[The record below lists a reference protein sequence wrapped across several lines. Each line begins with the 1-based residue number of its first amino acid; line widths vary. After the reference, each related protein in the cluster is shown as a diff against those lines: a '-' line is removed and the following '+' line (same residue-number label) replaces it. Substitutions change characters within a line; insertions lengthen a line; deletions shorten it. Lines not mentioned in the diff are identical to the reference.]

1 MVIGTIDRPIIRQW
15 VAFTTGLILTILC
28 GLCRAEEPNHAA
40 PPDSKPKAHAQT
52 SESGPPDYGFAPA
65 SQNLLAPTIEL
76 ATPGPDR
83 AARAEAIF
91 IRQMTFQRKISF
103 HPELS
108 PELDHIVEVLPPRQ
122 STLIRAGALYSQDNV
137 PWIKEKDG
145 THEICVSG
153 EPHDKDYYYALARE
167 CRSPEEPERFSGV
180 LALKPATPP
189 RDGANPESVTGELG
203 GELMMN
209 TYGGGEFVDMLAGY
223 IRETRGDLA
232 PPWDKK
238 PGEFNHHDRAA
249 LDRFDRDL
257 PHFSERLQHYV
268 EFKNI
273 LDEFDGPGGP
283 YVLFNM
289 DAVVNLHALKQY
301 PHLAEFY
308 RKVVPAVVAASGV
321 YDGKGNFW
329 MRTGFEHG
337 HIRIAFMV
345 RNGMLTPFN
354 ANYEPA
360 GESVALD
367 QVRNGSYHSLAWV
380 HIKSLSLTFGLD
392 NLSFESDYLRD
403 DHSLSL
409 INHMDAVPVLVAPPG
424 IHQLMDLIAG
434 EFMRV
439 LAQGDGGLKTSV
451 ESKSV
456 GGEMTEFKAGLVGE
470 YHYSPTLEFLARIGD
485 AIADKH
491 DETVRK
497 EERALGEELLD
508 AFMVDYNNCRPAL
521 TALDRGTNA
530 Q

>member
-1 MVIGTIDRPIIRQW
+1 LT
-15 VAFTTGLILTILC
+15 ATILTILC
-28 GLCRAEEPNHAA
+28 GLCRAAEPKREA
-40 PPDSKPKAHAQT
+40 PKDSRPDAHTQAVRV
-52 SESGPPDYGFAPA
+52 GLPDYGFAPA

-76 ATPGPDR
+76 APPGPDR

-91 IRQMTFQRKISF
+91 DRQMTFQRKISF

-108 PELDHIVEVLPPRQ
+108 PELEKIVQVLPPRQ
-122 STLIRAGALYSQDNV
+122 STLIRAGALYSQGDI
-137 PWIKEKDG
+137 PWLKQKDG
-145 THEICVSG
+145 THEICVNG
-153 EPHDKDYYYALARE
+153 EPRDKDYYYALASV
-167 CRSPEEPERFSGV
+167 CTNPEEPERFSGIF
-180 LALKPATPP
+180 ALKPSPP
-189 RDGANPESVTGELG
+189 PTDGATPESVTGELG

-209 TYGGGEFVDMLAGY
+209 TYGGGEFVDMLAGFV
-223 IRETRGDLA
+223 RETRGDLA

-249 LDRFDRDL
+249 LDRFERDM
-257 PHFSERLQHYV
+257 PHFSERLLHYV

-273 LDEFDGPGGP
+273 VDEFDSPGGP

-289 DAVVNLHALKQY
+289 DAVVKLHALKAY

-308 RKVVPAVVAASGV
+308 RKVVPAVVAASGI
-321 YDGKGNFW
+321 YDSKGNFW
-329 MRTGFEHG
+329 LRTGFERG

-345 RNGMLTPFN
+345 RNGQLTPFN

-367 QVRNGSYHSLAWV
+367 QVRQGRYHSLAWV

-392 NLSFESDYLRD
+392 NLSFESDYLRN
-403 DHSLSL
+403 DHSMRL
-409 INHMDAVPVLVAPPG
+409 INQMDAVPVLVAPPG
-424 IHQLMDLIAG
+424 IHQVMDLIAG

-439 LAQGDGGLKTSV
+439 LAQGDGGLKTWV

-456 GGEMTEFKAGLVGE
+456 GKMTEFKAGLLGK

-485 AIADKH
+485 TIADKH

-508 AFMVDYNNCRPAL
+508 AFMVDYDNARPAL
-521 TALDRGTNA
+521 IAQDRGTNA

>member
-1 MVIGTIDRPIIRQW
+1 MAIGTIDRPIFRHGAVFLTAI
-15 VAFTTGLILTILC
+15 ILTILC
-28 GLCRAEEPNHAA
+28 GLCRAAEPEGEA
-40 PPDSKPKAHAQT
+40 PKHPTPETRPQT
-52 SESGPPDYGFAPA
+52 IEFGPPDYGFAPA

-76 ATPGPDR
+76 VPPGPNR
-83 AARAEAIF
+83 ASRAEAVF

-108 PELDHIVEVLPPRQ
+108 PELENIVQVLPPRQ
-122 STLIRAGALYSQDNV
+122 STLIRAGALYTQDTV
-137 PWIKEKDG
+137 PWLKQKDG
-145 THEICVSG
+145 TREICVNG
-153 EPHDKDYYYALARE
+153 EPREKDYYYALARE
-167 CRSPEEPERFSGV
+167 CVSPEEPERFSGV
-180 LALKPATPP
+180 FALKPTTPP
-189 RDGANPESVTGELG
+189 TDGATPESVTGQLG

-209 TYGGGEFVDMLAGY
+209 TYGGGEFVDMLAGF

-232 PPWDKK
+232 PPWDKR
-238 PGEFNHHDRAA
+238 PGDFNHHDRAA
-249 LDRFDRDL
+249 LDRLNRDM

-273 LDEFDGPGGP
+273 LDEFDSPGGP

-289 DAVVNLHALKQY
+289 DAVVKMHALKQY

-308 RKVVPAVVAASGV
+308 RKVVPAVVGASGI
-321 YDGKGNFW
+321 YDSKGNFW
-329 MRTGFEHG
+329 MRTGFDHG

-360 GESVALD
+360 GESLALD
-367 QVRNGSYHSLAWV
+367 QVRNGSYRSLAWV

-403 DHSLSL
+403 DHSMSL
-409 INHMDAVPVLVAPPG
+409 VNHMDAVPVLVAPPG
-424 IHQLMDLIAG
+424 IHQVMDLIAG

-456 GGEMTEFKAGLVGE
+456 GGGMTEFKAGLVGE

-485 AIADKH
+485 TIADKH

-508 AFMVDYNNCRPAL
+508 ALMVDYNDAGPAL
-521 TALDRGTNA
+521 IALDRGTNA